1 MATNQTTQQPAKL
14 SELLPLIKLGAGI
27 AEQDD
32 LLWTCTVKTPH
43 FMGLWRDEID
53 LITGSKGSGKSSLF
67 RMFGELFVNEFRNK
81 RNTLI
86 VTGVET
92 RGEPIFQRYAER
104 FQKFE
109 EGQFEIFW
117 KLYILGLIY
126 HRILSEEKLFAKK
139 DALLEF
145 EEFKTYYRDLKLL
158 DAGVITSPTKLLKI
172 VCDFTL
178 AVVEGVK
185 VSWDIEK
192 STVVNAEFSIREKM
206 AERYKEIV
214 TPDPRKLDTVLC
226 VEALFAL
233 MQKSDIRLWVMLDH
247 LDIVFMRRSEEEGRA
262 LRALLKLAQVFSSP
276 HVRLKIFLRDDILDA
291 ITADNGKPLAGLS
304 HAAGRPAPAL
314 GWTED
319 SLCVLIMKR
328 LATNNWLKVR
338 FKIDVTRLD
347 SVEYA
352 RQCFHDIFRLK
363 YKTQSGFD
371 WIFAL
376 LSDGR
381 GVVTPR
387 DLIDMLKFALS
398 IQSEWLQKH
407 PDENAFMSV
416 QSVQEAH
423 RQLSISRRQTVLQ
436 AEFPHLMR
444 YITQLEHKDEWYE
457 KAELEKLFGEDASAI
472 IAKLKSVGVL
482 KYDGK
487 KARYWVAKLYGPG
500 LYVTGRISR
509 SRNGNGDSLPLGLPS

>member
-1 MATNQTTQQPAKL
+1 MAKETAIQAPKL
-14 SELLPLIKLGAGI
+14 SDLLPLIKLGAGV

-67 RMFGELFVNEFRNK
+67 RMFGELFVDEFRDK

-92 RGEPIFQRYAER
+92 RGQPIFERYEDR
-104 FQKFE
+104 FQKFDE
-109 EGQFEIFW
+109 EQFEIFW

-126 HRILSEEKLFAKK
+126 HRILTEEKLLAQK
-139 DALLEF
+139 DALSEL
-145 EEFKTYYRDLKLL
+145 EEFKSQYRDLKLF
-158 DAGVITSPTKLLKI
+158 DAGVIKSPTKLLKI

-185 VSWDIEK
+185 ISWDIEK
-192 STVVNAEFSIREKM
+192 STVVNAEFSVREKM
-206 AERYKEIV
+206 AQRYRDIV
-214 TPDPRKLDTVLC
+214 TPDVRSLDTVLC
-226 VEALFAL
+226 IEALFAL
-233 MQKSDIRLWVMLDH
+233 MQKSRVRLWVMLDH
-247 LDIVFMRRSEEEGRA
+247 LDIVFKRRSEEEGRA
-262 LRALLKLAQVFSSP
+262 LRALIKLAQVFSSP
-276 HVRLKIFLRDDILDA
+276 EVRLKIFLRDDILDA
-291 ITADNGKPLAGLS
+291 ITTDTNRPLAGLS
-304 HAAGRPAPAL
+304 HAAGRPAPPL

-319 SLCVLIMKR
+319 ALCVLIMKR
-328 LATNNWLKVR
+328 LATNTWLKVR

-352 RQCFHDIFRLK
+352 RQCFRDIFQLK

-407 PDENAFMSV
+407 PGEEVFLSV

-436 AEFPHLMR
+436 AEFPHLMQ
-444 YITQLEHKDEWYE
+444 YINQLEHRNEWYE
-457 KAELEKLFGEDASAI
+457 KAELEEMFGVDAPAI
-472 IAKLKSVGVL
+472 ITKLKSVGVL

-500 LYVTGRISR
+500 LYVTPRIMR
-509 SRNGNGDSLPLGLPS
+509 SKNGDQGRAAAASS

>member
-1 MATNQTTQQPAKL
+1 MANQTTTQKPKL
-14 SELLPLIKLGAGI
+14 SDLLQLVKLGAGI

-43 FMGLWRDEID
+43 FLGLWRDEID

-67 RMFGELFVNEFRNK
+67 RMFGELFVDEFRNK
-81 RNTLI
+81 RGTLI

-92 RGEPIFQRYAER
+92 RGQPIFEKYADR
-104 FQKFE
+104 FQKFNE
-109 EGQFEIFW
+109 SQFEIFW

-126 HRILSEEKLFAKK
+126 HCVIREEPLFAQRN
-139 DALLEF
+139 AA
-145 EEFKTYYRDLKLL
+145 EEFATFKSEYQDLRLF
-158 DAGVITSPTKLLKI
+158 DAGIIKSPTKLLKI
-172 VCDFTL
+172 ACEFAL

-185 VSWDIEK
+185 LSWDTEK
-192 STVVNAEFSIREKM
+192 STVVSAEFSVREKM
-206 AERYKEIV
+206 ATRYKDIV
-214 TPDPRKLDTVLC
+214 TPDVQSLDTVLC
-226 VEALFAL
+226 IDSLFAL
-233 MQKSDIRLWVMLDH
+233 MKKSRLKLWVMLDH
-247 LDIVFMRRSEEEGRA
+247 LDIVFKRRSEEEGRA
-262 LRALLKLAQVFSSP
+262 LRALIKLAQDFSSP
-276 HVRLKIFLRDDILDA
+276 EVRLKIFLRDDILDA
-291 ITADNGKPLAGLS
+291 ITADNSEPLAGLS
-304 HAAGRPAPAL
+304 HAAGRPAPSL

-319 SLCVLIMKR
+319 ALCVLIMKR
-328 LATNNWLKVR
+328 LATNNWIKVR

-352 RQCFHDIFRLK
+352 RQCFQEIFQLK

-371 WIFAL
+371 WIFTL
-376 LSDGR
+376 LCDGR

-407 PDENAFMSV
+407 PDEEVFLSV

-436 AEFPHLMR
+436 AEFPHLMQH
-444 YITQLEHKDEWYE
+444 INLLEHKNEWYE
-457 KAELEKLFGEDASAI
+457 KDELERVFGDQAPAI

-482 KYDGK
+482 RFDSK

-500 LYVTGRISR
+500 LYVTPRIMR
-509 SRNGNGDSLPLGLPS
+509 IKNGFQPQQ